1 MNIECHVIEK
11 GKLAKEASRTM
22 STISTN
28 IKNKALLS
36 MAEALITRQSEIFTA
51 NALDMQNGKAKK
63 LSESLL
69 DRLLLNEDRV
79 NSMAQGLREV
89 ASLDDPIGE
98 VVRMFTRPNCLQIG
112 EVRVPLGVIGII
124 YEARPNVTVDAAA
137 ICIKAGSSV
146 ILKGGK
152 EAFNSNMKIGEI
164 ISTAAEEAG
173 LPKGCINLIETT
185 EREAVHK
192 MMTLN
197 QYIDVLIPRG
207 GAGLIQSVVNNST
220 VPVIETG
227 VGNCHVFVDESADIN
242 NAIDIVINGKTQRPA
257 VCNALETLLVH
268 KTIAQN
274 FLPSLSQRLL
284 NYNVEIRG
292 CEKTLKILP
301 DATPAIESDWENEF
315 LDLILAVKIVDS
327 IEDAMDHIYKYGTK
341 HSEAILTKDYI
352 NSQKFLKEVDAAAVY
367 VNASTRF
374 TDGSEFGFGA
384 EIGIST
390 QKLHARGPM
399 GIKQLTSSKYII
411 YGTGQI
417 R

>member
-1 MNIECHVIEK
+1 MNIESHVIEK
-11 GKLAKEASRTM
+11 GMLAKSASRIM
-22 STISTN
+22 STIPTN
-28 IKNKALLS
+28 IKNNALLS
-36 MAEALITRQSEIFTA
+36 MADALISRKQEIYEA
-51 NALDMQNGKAKK
+51 NSLDMKEGKSNG
-63 LSESLL
+63 LSDSLL
-69 DRLLLNEDRV
+69 DRLLLTEDRIK
-79 NSMAQGLREV
+79 SMSQGLKEV
-89 ASLDDPIGE
+89 ALLDDPIGE
-98 VVRMFTRPNCLQIG
+98 VVRMFTRPNGLQIG
-112 EVRVPLGVIGII
+112 QVRVPLGVIGII

-164 ISTAAEEAG
+164 ISTAAEKAG

-185 EREAVHK
+185 EREAVNK

-207 GAGLIQSVVNNST
+207 GAGLIKAVVNNST

-227 VGNCHVFVDESADIN
+227 VGNCHVFVDESADFK
-242 NAIDIVINGKTQRPA
+242 NAIDIIINGKTQRPA
-257 VCNALETLLVH
+257 VCNALETVLVH
-268 KTIAQN
+268 SAIAKD
-274 FLPSLSQRLL
+274 FLPLLYKSLC
-284 NYNVEIRG
+284 NNKVELRG
-292 CEKTLKILP
+292 CEETLKILP
-301 DATPAIESDWENEF
+301 ETIKAEESDWENEF

-327 IEDAMDHIYKYGTK
+327 LDEAMEHIYKYGTK
-341 HSEAILTKDYI
+341 HSEAILTKDYN
-352 NSQKFLKEVDAAAVY
+352 NSQRFLKEVDAAAVY
-367 VNASTRF
+367 INASTRF

-399 GIKQLTSSKYII
+399 GIKELTSSKYII
-411 YGTGQI
+411 YGNGQI